1 MKISQDKCKE
11 TIILF
16 FLDFIELNKKYNK
29 LEKDL
34 IMENKNVLDNS
45 EIQKIKKKMVLI
57 NKLVEGMND
66 YIDYI

>member
-11 TIILF
+11 IIILF

>member
-45 EIQKIKKKMVLI
+45 EIKKIKKKMILI
-57 NKLVEGMND
+57 NKIVEGIND

>member
-45 EIQKIKKKMVLI
+45 EIKKIKKKLVLI
-57 NKLVEGMND
+57 NKIVEGMND

>member
-45 EIQKIKKKMVLI
+45 EIKKIKKKMVLI
-57 NKLVEGMND
+57 NKIVEGMND

>member
-45 EIQKIKKKMVLI
+45 EIKKIKKKMILI
-57 NKLVEGMND
+57 NKIVEGMND